1 MKGEV
6 TVKPKTP
13 RENAME
19 LLDSL
24 RGHYIV
30 GQALSLA
37 IKEIESRPFQEQEP
51 SNVADMTLLRDEL
64 FPMYKD
70 VEDATQEAKDNGIW
84 PRPRNYK

>member
-1 MKGEV
+1 M
-6 TVKPKTP
+6 VKIPKD
-13 RENAME
+13 NAME

-37 IKEIESRPFQEQEP
+37 IKEIEARPFQEQEP
-51 SNVADMTLLRDEL
+51 SNVADMKLLRDEL

-70 VEDATQEAKDNGIW
+70 VEDATQEAKDKGLW
-84 PRPRNYK
+84 PIPRKYE

>member
-1 MKGEV
+1 M
-6 TVKPKTP
+6 VKIAKN
-13 RENAME
+13 NAME

-37 IKEIESRPFQEQEP
+37 IKEIEARPFQEQEP
-51 SNVADMTLLRDEL
+51 SNVSDMKLLRDEL

-70 VEDATQEAKDNGIW
+70 VEDATQEAKDKGLW
-84 PRPRNYK
+84 PIPRKYE

>member
-1 MKGEV
+1 M
-6 TVKPKTP
+6 VKIPKD
-13 RENAME
+13 NAME

-37 IKEIESRPFQEQEP
+37 IKEIEARPFQEQEP
-51 SNVADMTLLRDEL
+51 SNVSDMKLLRDEL

-70 VEDATQEAKDNGIW
+70 VEDATQEAKDKGLW
-84 PRPRNYK
+84 PIPRKYE